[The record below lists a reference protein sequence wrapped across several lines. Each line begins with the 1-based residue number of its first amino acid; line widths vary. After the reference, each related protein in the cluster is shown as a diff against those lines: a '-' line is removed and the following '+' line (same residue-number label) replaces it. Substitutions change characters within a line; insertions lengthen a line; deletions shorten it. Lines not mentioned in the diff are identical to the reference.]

1 MGDMSFVDKRQSYQ
15 KLAPP
20 PKYMNKEDLLKYF
33 ETLMPTERDQIL
45 RGFEYPEC
53 GGLICTDEEML
64 NK

>member
-1 MGDMSFVDKRQSYQ
+1 
-15 KLAPP
+15 
-20 PKYMNKEDLLKYF
+20 LLKYF